1 MSPPRAPRR
10 FDQRWRLSRAGI
22 VNVWHYLD
30 NEFDLSGGRMILR
43 GTNGSG
49 KSRALEMLLPF
60 LLDADRRRMD
70 ATGAARV
77 NLDELMR
84 TGAQG
89 QANRA
94 GYLWLELA
102 RPGGYLTIGAL
113 VRHSQSASSTKV
125 WYFTTALRVGHGLE
139 LMSAAREPLS
149 REALTELVGADRI
162 TDAPGAHRE
171 RIRTEVFGLGGDAGR
186 DRYDG
191 LLQLLHTLRAPD
203 VGNRIDEGRL
213 PQILQESLP
222 PLHEEAL
229 TRAGEQLDGL
239 TETRAAQERL
249 ENSARQVTA
258 FLAVYQR
265 YAAET
270 LRSVARDTAA
280 AADAVTAA
288 DEAAVRRATE
298 LAALE
303 EEAGRRQAQ
312 AGQLAEELAE
322 IDDVL
327 KAIQSREIF
336 KTADDLVQRDKAEA
350 ALAAAA
356 DQALAG
362 AERERANHARAVADA
377 DRALAELRQ
386 AAGDTAAALSA
397 AREGLT
403 DAGLPTGSLPAEVRT
418 TERRPVPEPALVRAT
433 RHRDPEPVIRPAPA
447 RAEIVPADLGGAEQQ
462 AAAAAGGAAE
472 RLALAQRRR
481 AEARRLTQAQDQ
493 VLRAEAEAEH
503 LQAAADEDARTAAD
517 RGADRDAAAVA
528 LAQAWRSWAGGGQ
541 ARELLGEIDW
551 AAHPSI
557 GPLILDAEALAGPRD
572 GGPAELSEPG
582 GPGGLGA
589 LDEVAGEVTRPA
601 RTTIEAE
608 RAQLNLDEKGARER
622 RDALRA
628 ERADLTAERDPKPA
642 DPPWLA
648 ADRPGEP
655 LWRCVEFTGQ
665 LTGAGQAGLEGAL
678 LSAGLLGA
686 VVSPDGALRAAD
698 GELLVSPSAPRPG
711 RPLSVALRPDPA
723 AGLPADT
730 IAAVL
735 ATIGFDDPDA
745 QASVSPDG
753 SWRNGPLRGRHVPG
767 RARHIG
773 AAARAAHRQERIAQL
788 GVELARL
795 DTEAGQ
801 REGRRAE
808 LAAVSGRL
816 DALVRAAPRS
826 ADLHA
831 ARRVGAEARAR
842 AGRSADR
849 AAREADRARQL
860 RSRWA
865 AELSTHQAS
874 CAHHGLPAGADALD
888 DTVTAARRAADAS
901 TRLGRELARL
911 AERAGRHGEQLR
923 RADEAAAV
931 RDTAEQA
938 ADQRWAG
945 WHATASELAAQH
957 EAVDL
962 PLERARAELFQ
973 TRAARDRAAREGRAA
988 EQAAAALG
996 PRVGEARA
1004 LRTRAAE
1011 DVLARTED
1019 MVTAAHRFNRCLAL
1033 PGLAAAAAADEL
1045 AGVVH
1050 PEQVGAVRT
1059 AARSVLAEVQA
1070 PRQPPSLTTVL
1081 NAFREFDR
1089 EVSGQ
1094 LDVRHSIDDGVLR
1107 VDVAG
1112 AGDQHTLA
1120 GAARTLTARVQAGRA
1135 ALSERERAVFT
1146 RFVLGGVA
1154 EELRRRVNQAGQLI
1168 EVMNASL
1175 RQIRTSNGIGVRLGW
1190 RLRED
1195 HAALGRILEL
1205 VATSDTV
1212 RSEAQNAELT
1222 ELLRQ
1227 RVEQFYGADPGS
1239 GYAAHLAAALDYR
1252 QWHEVAVTILGPEE
1266 GQQRRLSRRAKLS
1279 QGETRFVS
1287 YVTLFAAAD
1296 GYLTSLGDDGRALRL
1311 ILLDDAF
1318 AKVDDGTVAEL
1329 MGLLVSLDLDFVMTG
1344 HALWGCFPEVPRLDV
1359 YEVRR
1364 SDGSSAVT
1372 THVHWDGRHR
1382 HLRSTA

>member
-1 MSPPRAPRR
+1 MSQPRPPRR

-89 QANRA
+89 QANRT
-94 GYLWLELA
+94 GYLWLELR
-102 RPGGYLTIGAL
+102 RPDGYLTIGAL

-125 WYFTTALRVGHGLE
+125 WYFTTARRVGDGLE
-139 LMSAAREPLS
+139 LMSGAREPLS

-162 TDAPGAHRE
+162 TDSPGVHRE

-213 PQILQESLP
+213 PQILLESLP

-229 TRAGEQLDGL
+229 ARAGEQLDGL

-249 ENSARQVTA
+249 ENSAQQVTT
-258 FLAVYQR
+258 FLSVYKR

-270 LRSVARDTAA
+270 LRATARDTSA
-280 AADAVTAA
+280 AADAVTEAEKAA
-288 DEAAVRRATE
+288 AHRTAE
-298 LAALE
+298 LAGLE
-303 EEAGRRQAQ
+303 QESGRRQAQ
-312 AGQLAEELAE
+312 ARQLAEELAE

-362 AERERANHARAVADA
+362 SERERANHARAVADA
-377 DRALAELRQ
+377 DRALDELRQ
-386 AAGDTAAALSA
+386 AAEDAAAALAA
-397 AREGLT
+397 ARESLA
-403 DAGLPTGSLPAEVRT
+403 DAGLPTGVLPAEVRT
-418 TERRPVPEPALVRAT
+418 TERRPAPEPALVRGT
-433 RHRDPEPVIRPAPA
+433 RHRDPEQVIRPAAA
-447 RAEIVPADLGGAEQQ
+447 RAEIIPGDLAAAGQM

-472 RLALAQRRR
+472 RLALAQRRL
-481 AEARRLTQAQDQ
+481 AEARRLAQAQEQ
-493 VLRAEAEAEH
+493 VLRVEAEAEH
-503 LQAAADEDARTAAD
+503 LRTAAEEDARTAAE
-517 RGADRDAAAVA
+517 RAADRDATAVA
-528 LAQAWRSWAGGGQ
+528 LAQAWRSWAGD
-541 ARELLGEIDW
+541 RETRQLLGETDW
-551 AAHPSI
+551 AAHPAV
-557 GPLILDAEALAGPRD
+557 GPLILDAEALTGSDD
-572 GGPAELSEPG
+572 GSLTG
-582 GPGGLGA
+582 
-589 LDEVAGEVTRPA
+589 LDEVADEAARPA
-601 RTTIEAE
+601 RAAIEAE
-608 RAQLNLDEKGARER
+608 RAQLNLDEKGS
-622 RDALRA
+622 RDHRNALRA
-628 ERADLTAERDPKPA
+628 ERGDLAAERDPKPA

-648 ADRPGEP
+648 ADRAGEP
-655 LWRCVEFTGQ
+655 LWRCVDFTGH
-665 LTGAGQAGLEGAL
+665 LTGPGQARLEGAL

-686 VVSPDGALRAAD
+686 VIQPDGGLRAAD
-698 GELLVSPSAPRPG
+698 GELLLSPDGARSG

-723 AGLPADT
+723 AGLPAAT

-735 ATIGFDDPDA
+735 AAIGFDDPDA
-745 QASVSPDG
+745 QTSVSADG
-753 SWRNGPLRGRHVPG
+753 SWRNGPLRGRHVTD

-773 AAARAAHRQERIAQL
+773 AAARAAHRQERIAQIDA
-788 GVELARL
+788 ELARL
-795 DTEAGQ
+795 DRDADQ
-801 REGRRAE
+801 RAGRRAE
-808 LAAVSGRL
+808 LAAVAARL
-816 DALVRAAPRS
+816 DALVRAAPRT
-826 ADLHA
+826 AELHA
-831 ARRVGAEARAR
+831 IRRVTAEAQTR
-842 AGRSADR
+842 AGRSAGR
-849 AAREADRARQL
+849 AAQEAERARKL
-860 RSRWA
+860 RGRWA
-865 AELSTHQAS
+865 ADMSTHQAT
-874 CAHHGLPAGADALD
+874 CAHHGLPAEADALD
-888 DTVTAARRAADAS
+888 GIVTAARRAQDQSAQ
-901 TRLGRELARL
+901 LGRELARL
-911 AERAGRHGEQLR
+911 AERAGRHDEQLR
-923 RADEAAAV
+923 RTTEAAAV

-938 ADQRWAG
+938 ADERWAG

-957 EAVDL
+957 EAVDRS
-962 PLERARAELFQ
+962 LEQARAELAQ
-973 TRAARDRAAREGRAA
+973 TRAARDRADRDGQQAKD
-988 EQAAAALG
+988 AAAALG

-1004 LRTRAAE
+1004 LSAQAAE
-1011 DVLARTED
+1011 DVRGRTEQL
-1019 MVTAAHRFNRCLAL
+1019 VAAAHRFNRCLAL
-1033 PGLAAAAAADEL
+1033 PGLAAAATAD
-1045 AGVVH
+1045 AVPGIVH
-1050 PEQVGAVRT
+1050 PEQVGDVRT
-1059 AARSVLAEVQA
+1059 VAQAALSVVPA

-1094 LDVRHSIDDGVLR
+1094 LDVRHGIDDDGVLR

-1112 AGDQHTLA
+1112 AGDEHTLA
-1120 GAARTLTARVQAGRA
+1120 GAARTLTARVEAGRA

-1168 EVMNASL
+1168 AAMNTSL
-1175 RQIRTSNGIGVRLGW
+1175 LQIRTSNGIGVRLGW
-1190 RLRED
+1190 RLRDD
-1195 HAALGRILEL
+1195 HATLGRILEL

-1212 RSEAQNAELT
+1212 RSETQNAELT

-1227 RVEQFYGADPGS
+1227 RVEQFYGADPSS

-1329 MGLLVSLDLDFVMTG
+1329 MGLLVTLDLDFVLTG
-1344 HALWGCFPEVPRLDV
+1344 HALWGCFPQVPRLDV